1 MQKKIFPCV
10 LKYINVF
17 GEKYL
22 HRVDYKIEVWS
33 VLKKASWGWGS
44 WGYWE
49 VLVEWK
55 VHFQFEACGYLVV
68 GIQEK

>member
-22 HRVDYKIEVWS
+22 LELTTRLKCDLFSRKLPKGEVP
-33 VLKKASWGWGS
+33 
-44 WGYWE
+44 
-49 VLVEWK
+49 
-55 VHFQFEACGYLVV
+55 EAT
-68 GIQEK
+68 EKS